1 MNLVVAAY
9 AAILFFILS
18 PGVLLRLP
26 PKGSKFVVVATH
38 AVIFA
43 IILGLT
49 CKMVWK
55 FSMRMGVEGM
65 EGAEGTEPKKAAT
78 AAAATAPAPSFAE
91 N

>member
-9 AAILFFILS
+9 AAILFFLLS

-43 IILGLT
+43 IVMGLT

-55 FSMRMGVEGM
+55 FSMNMRLEGMDGM
-65 EGAEGTEPKKAAT
+65 EGEKKKEET
-78 AAAATAPAPSFAE
+78 DNTQPSQ
-91 N
+91 

>member
-9 AAILFFILS
+9 AAILFFLLS

-26 PKGSKFVVVATH
+26 PKGSKFVVLATH

-49 CKMVWK
+49 GKIVWK
-55 FSMRMGVEGM
+55 FSMGMRLEGM
-65 EGAEGTEPKKAAT
+65 DGMVEEKKKEENNQPVAEA
-78 AAAATAPAPSFAE
+78 SH
-91 N
+91 

>member
-9 AAILFFILS
+9 AAILFFLLS

-26 PKGSKFVVVATH
+26 PKGSKFVVLATH

-49 CKMVWK
+49 GKMVWK
-55 FSMRMGVEGM
+55 FSMGIRLEGM
-65 EGAEGTEPKKAAT
+65 DGMEEKKKEEEKQVQEP
-78 AAAATAPAPSFAE
+78 SQ
-91 N
+91 